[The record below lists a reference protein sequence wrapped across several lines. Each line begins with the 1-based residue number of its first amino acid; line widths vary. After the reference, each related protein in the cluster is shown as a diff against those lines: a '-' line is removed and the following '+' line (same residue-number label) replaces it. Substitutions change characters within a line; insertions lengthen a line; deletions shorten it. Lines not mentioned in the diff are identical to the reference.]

1 MSKLEDQL
9 KQISATAG
17 PVESDDEDLGAAE
30 DSSAELDDE
39 QALQRSP
46 RSVPQP
52 LAAQRCSQR

>member
-39 QALQRSP
+39 AGNAEQVVATTKIQITKN
-46 RSVPQP
+46 
-52 LAAQRCSQR
+52 